1 MQNCKNQ
8 HFKKNKNKEEKGA
21 RENEREKKSTPWR
34 G

>member
-8 HFKKNKNKEEKGA
+8 HLKKKNKEEKGA